1 MISKIKND
9 LIDKKGKLL
18 KFRYNGSRNQ
28 IDEFEGTIVGLYDYV
43 FTIQTSDKCKIKSF
57 SYSDILINSLEIYN

>member
-9 LIDKKGKLL
+9 LINKKGKLL

-28 IDEFEGTIVGLYDYV
+28 IDEFEGIIVGVYDFI
-43 FTIQTSDKCKIKSF
+43 FTIKTSDKDKIKSF